1 MTPPIQN
8 DEIKLGRVGHY
19 SYQNVCQTAMVV
31 FVDVGAEKVNV
42 AGYSH
47 TGDGF
52 RREAVLVGPVE
63 GDDAEFHLNAACP
76 WNR

>member
-1 MTPPIQN
+1 MSLETTE
-8 DEIKLGRVGHY
+8 EIKLGRVGHY
-19 SYQNVCQTAMVV
+19 SYQNVCQTATVCWV
-31 FVDVGAEKVNV
+31 APDSDFVNV

-52 RREAVLVGPVE
+52 RREAVPVGPDDNPE
-63 GDDAEFHLNAACP
+63 GEFHLNRECP